1 MRGIK
6 RKSYI
11 LPIFALVVVIL
22 SVGYA
27 AITATLN
34 ITGTS
39 TITKNTW
46 NIHFQDLSVTSGSV
60 TAATPAAIT
69 TNNHAEITYTVTLP
83 KPGDFYEF
91 TVAVKNAGTLGAK
104 LSAAPTKGGLS
115 TAQAAYTNYTAV
127 WTDTSKAPAAGD
139 TIAAGKSRSVKVR
152 VEYKKDITA
161 AQLPTADQALSLT
174 YAMNFVQA

>member
-46 NIHFQDLSVTSGSV
+46 NIHFQGLSVTSGSV
-60 TAATPAAIT
+60 TAATPAAPTLSGNTQSAIM
-69 TNNHAEITYTVTLP
+69 TYTATWSDGTAIAPNTTL
-83 KPGDFYEF
+83 
-91 TVAVKNAGTLGAK
+91 
-104 LSAAPTKGGLS
+104 
-115 TAQAAYTNYTAV
+115 
-127 WTDTSKAPAAGD
+127 AAG
-139 TIAAGKSRSVKVR
+139 ASKKMKLR
-152 VEYKKDITA
+152 VQYRKDITSS
-161 AQLPTADQALSLT
+161 QLPTADTTLTLKFSLPI
-174 YAMNFVQA
+174 VQA

>member
-91 TVAVKNAGTLGAK
+91 TVNIVNAGTI
-104 LSAAPTKGGLS
+104 AANTTL
-115 TAQAAYTNYTAV
+115 
-127 WTDTSKAPAAGD
+127 AAGASKK
-139 TIAAGKSRSVKVR
+139 IKLR
-152 VEYKKDITA
+152 VQYRKDITSS
-161 AQLPTADQALSLT
+161 QLPTADTTLTLKFSLPI
-174 YAMNFVQA
+174 VQA

>member
-1 MRGIK
+1 MREIK

-60 TAATPAAIT
+60 TAATPAAPT
-69 TNNHAEITYTVTLP
+69 LSGNTQSAVMTYTATWSDGTAIAANTTL
-83 KPGDFYEF
+83 
-91 TVAVKNAGTLGAK
+91 
-104 LSAAPTKGGLS
+104 
-115 TAQAAYTNYTAV
+115 
-127 WTDTSKAPAAGD
+127 AAGASKK
-139 TIAAGKSRSVKVR
+139 IKLR
-152 VEYKKDITA
+152 VQYRKDITSS
-161 AQLPTADQALSLT
+161 QLPTADTTLTLKFSLPI
-174 YAMNFVQA
+174 VQA

>member
-1 MRGIK
+1 MREIK

-46 NIHFQDLSVTSGSV
+46 NIHFK
-60 TAATPAAIT
+60 
-69 TNNHAEITYTVTLP
+69 TY
-83 KPGDFYEF
+83 
-91 TVAVKNAGTLGAK
+91 
-104 LSAAPTKGGLS
+104 
-115 TAQAAYTNYTAV
+115 Q
-127 WTDTSKAPAAGD
+127 
-139 TIAAGKSRSVKVR
+139 
-152 VEYKKDITA
+152 
-161 AQLPTADQALSLT
+161 
-174 YAMNFVQA
+174 

>member
-11 LPIFALVVVIL
+11 LPILALVVVIL

-46 NIHFQDLSVTSGSV
+46 NIHFQGLSVTTGSV

-69 TNNHAEITYTVTLP
+69 TNNHAEITFTVTLP
-83 KPGDFYEF
+83 QPGDFYEF
-91 TVAVKNAGTLGAK
+91 TVNIVNDGTIAAK
-104 LSAAPTKGGLS
+104 TSAAPTLS
-115 TAQAAYTNYTAV
+115 GNTQSGIMTYTAT
-127 WTDTSKAPAAGD
+127 WSDGSAIAANTTLAAG
-139 TIAAGKSRSVKVR
+139 ASKKMKLR
-152 VEYKKDITA
+152 VQYRKDITA
-161 AQLPTADQALSLT
+161 SQLPTADTSLT
-174 YAMNFVQA
+174 LKFSLPIVQA

>member
-46 NIHFQDLSVTSGSV
+46 NIHFQGLSVTSGSV

-69 TNNHAEITYTVTLP
+69 TNNHAIITYTVTLP

-91 TVAVKNAGTLGAK
+91 TVNIVNDGTIAAK
-104 LSAAPTKGGLS
+104 TSAAPTLS
-115 TAQAAYTNYTAV
+115 GNTQSTVMTYTAT
-127 WTDTSKAPAAGD
+127 WSDGTAIAANTTLAAG
-139 TIAAGKSRSVKVR
+139 ASKEMKLR
-152 VEYKKDITA
+152 VQYRKDITSS
-161 AQLPTADQALSLT
+161 QLPTEDKTLTLKFSLPI
-174 YAMNFVQA
+174 VQA

>member
-91 TVAVKNAGTLGAK
+91 TVNIVNDG
-104 LSAAPTKGGLS
+104 
-115 TAQAAYTNYTAV
+115 
-127 WTDTSKAPAAGD
+127 
-139 TIAAGKSRSVKVR
+139 TIAANTTLAAGASKKMKLR
-152 VEYKKDITA
+152 VQYRKDITSS
-161 AQLPTADQALSLT
+161 QLPTADTTLTLKFSLPI
-174 YAMNFVQA
+174 VQA

>member
-83 KPGDFYEF
+83 KPEDFYEF
-91 TVAVKNAGTLGAK
+91 TVNIVNAGTIAAK
-104 LSAAPTKGGLS
+104 TSAAPTLS
-115 TAQAAYTNYTAV
+115 GNTQSAVMTYTAT
-127 WTDTSKAPAAGD
+127 WSDGTAIAANTTLAAGASKK
-139 TIAAGKSRSVKVR
+139 IKLR
-152 VEYKKDITA
+152 VQYRKDITSS
-161 AQLPTADQALSLT
+161 QLPTADTTLTLKFSLPI
-174 YAMNFVQA
+174 VQA

>member
-91 TVAVKNAGTLGAK
+91 TVNIVNDGTIAAK
-104 LSAAPTKGGLS
+104 TSAAPTLS
-115 TAQAAYTNYTAV
+115 GNTQSAVMTYTAT
-127 WTDTSKAPAAGD
+127 WSDGTAIAANTTLAAG
-139 TIAAGKSRSVKVR
+139 ASKKS
-152 VEYKKDITA
+152 
-161 AQLPTADQALSLT
+161 
-174 YAMNFVQA
+174 